1 MKKALLIMM
10 VTASVLCLGAIQAWS
25 AEKLTIKGSTTVLP
39 VTQEV
44 AEAFMEEYPDVN
56 VSISGGGSGNG
67 IKALIDG
74 TTDICQASRF
84 IKDEEVKRAVENGFY
99 PVPFGIALDSI
110 IPVVHPDNPVDDVSM
125 EELRGIY
132 NGDISNWKEVGGNDR
147 KITIVSRDSSSG
159 TYGVWRDIILKGDRV
174 TPRAQTVASNG
185 DAVETVKGN
194 KYAIGYIGIGYL
206 EDGLKNV
213 KIDGVEGTPETTGSG
228 EFPVSRYL
236 YYFTDGWPSGNALKF
251 INFMLH
257 PEKGQ
262 PLAEEVGYVPLY

>member
-1 MKKALLIMM
+1 MQRSWLVTLVFM
-10 VTASVLCLGAIQAWS
+10 VGLCLGTGQSWA

-39 VTQEV
+39 VSQKV
-44 AEAFMEEYPDVN
+44 AEAFMQEYPEVN

-84 IKDEEVKRAVENGFY
+84 IKDEELQRAIDNGHY

-110 IPVVHPDNPVDDVSM
+110 IPVVHPDNPVDDLSL
-125 EELRGIY
+125 EELRSIY

-159 TYGVWRDIILKGDRV
+159 TYGVWGDVVLQGDRV

-185 DAVETVKGN
+185 EAVETVKGN
-194 KYAIGYIGIGYL
+194 PYAIAYIGVGYL
-206 EDGLKNV
+206 EEGLQNV
-213 KIDGVEGTPETTGSG
+213 AIDGVKGTPESTASG

-236 YYFTDGWPSGNALKF
+236 YLFTDGWPAGTALKF

-257 PEKGQ
+257 PDKGQ
-262 PLAEEVGYVPLY
+262 PLAEKVGYVPLY